1 MLMSS
6 HMGEDTRGDW
16 AVRLRAPLRRD
27 VVKAERRPSREKP
40 AAADA
45 SPVGLWG
52 LGAVQRSIFLLSC
65 LAVSEYQGQAGRPV
79 RCIRRPLRS
88 GRQAAG
94 KKNQAISK

>member
-27 VVKAERRPSREKP
+27 VVKTERRPSREKP

-52 LGAVQRSIFLLSC
+52 LGASAFDFFASC
-65 LAVSEYQGQAGRPV
+65 LAVTEYKARQAG
-79 RCIRRPLRS
+79 
-88 GRQAAG
+88 Q
-94 KKNQAISK
+94 